1 MNSQHRDTE
10 GSAGLRRFLLD
21 LKRRKV
27 YRAIAVYVVVAY
39 VSLEVVNLLIPATTL
54 PVWAD
59 ELLLAIAIVGLP
71 IVAVL
76 AWIFE
81 ITPDGV
87 KVTAPAGAAPGELS
101 RRQAGGWLWAGV
113 TILTA
118 FAALGWYLVA
128 GGKSG
133 TTDRTIAVLPFEAL
147 GPAESTAFSEGIH
160 AGVLTRLS
168 SLSGLDVISRTSV
181 MRYREPG
188 RSLPQI
194 AAELGAGWVVVGEVQ
209 EVSDQVQVIARLIN
223 AGTDRQIWAEE
234 YQRELSAEN
243 VFSIQSDITRQI
255 ARALKARLSAEEL
268 QQVDRMPTRDLA
280 AYELYLEGRSLL
292 GQRTEVAMR
301 RAEDYFKQA
310 IDQDPAFTIAYVG
323 LADSLMLRISYGH
336 GHGGDAVNRARS
348 ALQRA
353 IELDPTLGEA
363 HASLALVYLY
373 TDRQQGPAALREL
386 ERAIELRPNYADAFI
401 WQCWTQLLLGQ
412 PEKALDSSRRAVEL
426 NPLSVEAGGNLAS
439 ALQAN
444 RDYELAL
451 AESRRVL
458 DIQRGWQ
465 SALLGQGL
473 LLYELGRLQEAEA
486 ALAGVS
492 VAWAAPAA
500 RDTLALVHIASGN
513 DRRGRELLAEAEAEG
528 QWFSIALIN
537 AAMGEKELAI
547 GALEQIDDW
556 DDWST
561 LALRYFYP
569 DVWATIKDDPRFGAV
584 IRRLDHAWGVG
595 ADQKKL

>member
-1 MNSQHRDTE
+1 MSIQRRDTE

-27 YRAIAVYVVVAY
+27 YRAIAVYVLVAY

-87 KVTAPAGAAPGELS
+87 KVTAPADAVPGERS
-101 RRQAGGWLWAGV
+101 HQQAGAWLWAGV
-113 TILTA
+113 AMLTA

-133 TTDRTIAVLPFEAL
+133 TADRTIAVLPFEAL
-147 GPAESTAFSEGIH
+147 GPAESTAFSEGVH

-188 RSLPQI
+188 RSLPEI

-209 EVSDQVQVIARLIN
+209 EVGGQVQVIARLIN

-255 ARALKARLSAEEL
+255 ARALKARLSPEEL
-268 QQVDRMPTRDLA
+268 EQVDRMPTRDLA

-292 GQRTEVAMR
+292 AQRTEVAMR
-301 RAEDYFKQA
+301 RAEDYFTQA
-310 IDQDPAFTIAYVG
+310 IDHDPTFTTAYVG

-336 GHGGDAVNRARS
+336 EHSDDAVNRARS

-412 PEKALDSSRRAVEL
+412 PEMALLSSRRAVEL

-439 ALQAN
+439 SLQAN
-444 RDYELAL
+444 GDYELAL
-451 AESRRVL
+451 AENRRTL
-458 DIQRGWQ
+458 DIQPGWQ
-465 SALLGQGL
+465 SALLGQGV

-486 ALAGVS
+486 VLAGVS
-492 VAWAAPAA
+492 VPWAASAA

-513 DRRGRELLAEAEAEG
+513 DRRSRELLAGAEAEG
-528 QWFSIALIN
+528 QWFSMGLIN
-537 AAMGEKELAI
+537 AAMGEKEQAI
-547 GALEQIDDW
+547 VALENVDDW

-584 IRRLDHAWGVG
+584 VRKLNHAWGVG
-595 ADQKKL
+595 TDQKKR